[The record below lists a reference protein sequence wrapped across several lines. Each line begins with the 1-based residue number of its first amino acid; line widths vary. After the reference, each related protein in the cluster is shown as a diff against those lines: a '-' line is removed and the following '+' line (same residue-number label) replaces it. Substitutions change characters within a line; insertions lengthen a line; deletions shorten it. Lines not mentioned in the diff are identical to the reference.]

1 MHQPASTELPPAGS
15 SPRPMASGD
24 EHREEEEYGDA
35 ATMGVLRDLY
45 AGYAW
50 ADVAELEPA
59 SGAGRVRVRVRGAA
73 QAVRAVG
80 RRVAFLV
87 LRQGPA
93 TVQCVVSG
101 GGDGGGMARFAAGLS
116 RESVVDVAGVVSL
129 PREPVRGTTQQ
140 LVEIQVEKLHC
151 ISRAVPNLP
160 IGVDDAAR
168 SEEDVTRAKA
178 AGEQLVHVG
187 QDKRLDY
194 RVIDLRTAANQAIFR
209 VQCQVENVFRQ
220 VLLSE
225 GFVGIH
231 TPKLIGGS
239 SEGGAAVFKLDY
251 NGQAAC
257 LAQSPQ
263 LHKQMAV
270 CGGFGRV
277 FEVGPVFRAEDSNTH
292 RHLCEFVGLDVE
304 MALRD
309 HYSEARTMAAILSC
323 IDLCCCCLGSLKL
336 FDITDPS
343 SLLYVAGYLGTTL
356 RLDYDEGIRM
366 LQEAGV
372 HVDPMGD
379 LNTEAEKKLGELVR
393 DKYDTEFYMLCRY
406 PSAVRPFYTMPCSDD
421 PRYSCSFD
429 VFVRG
434 EEIISGAQRVHVPEL
449 LAAQAEAR
457 GIDVGTIAAYI
468 DSFRYGAPPHGGF
481 GVGLERVVMLFCGL
495 GNIRKTS
502 LFPRDPRRLAP

>member
-1 MHQPASTELPPAGS
+1 
-15 SPRPMASGD
+15 MASGG
-24 EHREEEEYGDA
+24 EHHEEEEEYYGDA
-35 ATMGVLRDLY
+35 ATIGALRPLY

-50 ADVAELEPA
+50 ADVASLGPES
-59 SGAGRVRVRVRGAA
+59 SGHAVRVRGAA
-73 QAVRAVG
+73 QEVRAVG

-87 LRQGPA
+87 LRQGGA
-93 TVQCVVSG
+93 TVQCVVAG
-101 GGDGGGMARFAAGLS
+101 GGAGGDGGMARFAAGLS
-116 RESVVDVAGVVSL
+116 RESVVDVAGAVSL

-140 LVEIQVEKLHC
+140 LVEIKVEKLHC
-151 ISRAVPNLP
+151 VSRAVPALP

-168 SEEDVTRAKA
+168 SEEDVARAKA
-178 AGEQLVHVG
+178 AGEQVVHVG

-209 VQCQVENVFRQ
+209 IQCEVENVFRQ

-251 NGQAAC
+251 NGQPAC

-309 HYSEARTMAAILSC
+309 HYTEVC
-323 IDLCCCCLGSLKL
+323 DVVDKL
-336 FDITDPS
+336 F
-343 SLLYVAGYLGTTL
+343 VAMFDHLNDKCAKELEAIQRQYPFEPLKYLRTTL
-356 RLDYDEGIRM
+356 RMDYDEGIRM

-379 LNTEAEKKLGELVR
+379 LNTEAEKKLGDLVR
-393 DKYDTEFYMLCRY
+393 DRYGTEFYMLCRY
-406 PSAVRPFYTMPCSDD
+406 PSAVRPFYTMPCPED

-449 LAAQAEAR
+449 LAAQAAAR
-457 GIDVGTIAAYI
+457 GIDVATIATYLDA
-468 DSFRYGAPPHGGF
+468 FRYGAPPHGGF

>member
-1 MHQPASTELPPAGS
+1 
-15 SPRPMASGD
+15 MASGSGEELHGHED
-24 EHREEEEYGDA
+24 EDYGDA
-35 ATMGVLRDLY
+35 ATMEALRQLR

-50 ADVAELEPA
+50 ADVASLEPA
-59 SGAGRVRVRVRGAA
+59 SAAGRAVRVRGAA

-87 LRQGPA
+87 LRQGAA

-101 GGDGGGMARFAAGLS
+101 GDGGMARFAAGLS

-160 IGVDDAAR
+160 ISVAAAAR
-168 SEEDVTRAKA
+168 SKEDVARAKA

-231 TPKLIGGS
+231 TPKLLGGS

-251 NGQAAC
+251 NGQPAC

-270 CGGFGRV
+270 CGGFERV
-277 FEVGPVFRAEDSNTH
+277 FEVGPVFRAEGSDTH

-309 HYSEARTMAAILSC
+309 HYSEVCDVVDRLFVAMFDHLNKNCAKELEAIQRQYPFKP
-323 IDLCCCCLGSLKL
+323 LK
-336 FDITDPS
+336 
-343 SLLYVAGYLGTTL
+343 YLETTL

-393 DKYDTEFYMLCRY
+393 DKYGTEFYMLCRY

-434 EEIISGAQRVHVPEL
+434 EEIISGAQRVHDPEL

-457 GIDVGTIAAYI
+457 GIDVGTIAAYV

>member
-1 MHQPASTELPPAGS
+1 
-15 SPRPMASGD
+15 MASG
-24 EHREEEEYGDA
+24 HHEEGNEDYGDA
-35 ATMGVLRDLY
+35 ATTGALQ
-45 AGYAW
+45 AGYPW
-50 ADVAELEPA
+50 AALEPA
-59 SGAGRVRVRVRGAA
+59 SSAARVRVRGAA

-87 LRQGPA
+87 LRQGSA
-93 TVQCVVSG
+93 TVQCVVPG
-101 GGDGGGMARFAAGLS
+101 GGGMARFAAGLS

-151 ISRAVPNLP
+151 VSRAVPNLP
-160 IGVDDAAR
+160 ISVEDAAR
-168 SEEDVTRAKA
+168 SEEDVARAKA

-251 NGQAAC
+251 NGQPAC

-277 FEVGPVFRAEDSNTH
+277 FEVGPVFRAEGSDTH
-292 RHLCEFVGLDVE
+292 RHLCEFVGLDAE

-309 HYSEARTMAAILSC
+309 HYYEVCDVVDRLFVAVFDHLNKNCSKELEAIQRQYPFKP
-323 IDLCCCCLGSLKL
+323 LK
-336 FDITDPS
+336 
-343 SLLYVAGYLGTTL
+343 YLETTL
-356 RLDYDEGIRM
+356 RIDYNEGIRM

-406 PSAVRPFYTMPCSDD
+406 PSAVRPFYTMPCPDD

-429 VFVRG
+429 AFVRG
-434 EEIISGAQRVHVPEL
+434 EEIISGAQRVHDPEL

-468 DSFRYGAPPHGGF
+468 DAFRYGAPPHGGF

>member
-1 MHQPASTELPPAGS
+1 MASS
-15 SPRPMASGD
+15 SPEEQRAGA
-24 EHREEEEYGDA
+24 EVEEQLGEEEDYGDA
-35 ATMGVLRDLY
+35 DAGSLRRGRAGD
-45 AGYAW
+45 GYAW
-50 ADVAELEPA
+50 ADVAALGPA
-59 SGAGRVRVRVRGAA
+59 AAAAGEADRAVRLRGAA

-93 TVQCVVSG
+93 TVQCVVA
-101 GGDGGGMARFAAGLS
+101 GGGMARFAAGLS

-140 LVEIQVEKLHC
+140 QNVEIQVKKLHC
-151 ISRAVPNLP
+151 ISRAVQNLP
-160 IGVDDAAR
+160 ISVEDAAR
-168 SEEDVTRAKA
+168 SEEDVARAKD

-194 RVIDLRTAANQAIFR
+194 RVIDLRTPANQAIFR
-209 VQCQVENVFRQ
+209 VEYEVENIFRQ
-220 VLLSE
+220 VLRSQ

-231 TPKLIGGS
+231 TPKLQAGA

-251 NGQAAC
+251 YGQPAC

-270 CGGFGRV
+270 CGGFQRV

-304 MALRD
+304 MVLKD
-309 HYSEARTMAAILSC
+309 DYFEVC
-323 IDLCCCCLGSLKL
+323 DVVDKL
-336 FDITDPS
+336 F
-343 SLLYVAGYLGTTL
+343 VAMFDHLNKNCAKELEAIQRQYPFKPLKYLETTL
-356 RLDYDEGIRM
+356 RLDYDEGIRT
-366 LQEAGV
+366 LKEAGV
-372 HVDPMGD
+372 HVEPMGD
-379 LNTEAEKKLGELVR
+379 LSTEAEKKLGELVR

-421 PRYSCSFD
+421 PLYSCSFD

-449 LAAQAEAR
+449 LTKQAEAR
-457 GIDVGTIAAYI
+457 GIDVSTISSYI
-468 DSFRYGAPPHGGF
+468 NSFRYGAPPHGGF

-495 GNIRKTS
+495 GNIRKAS
-502 LFPRDPRRLAP
+502 LFPRDPRRLVP

>member
-1 MHQPASTELPPAGS
+1 
-15 SPRPMASGD
+15 MASGD
-24 EHREEEEYGDA
+24 EHRGEGDDYGDA
-35 ATMGVLRDLY
+35 ATMGALRQLY

-50 ADVAELEPA
+50 ADVASLEPA
-59 SGAGRVRVRVRGAA
+59 AAAGRAVRGA
-73 QAVRAVG
+73 
-80 RRVAFLV
+80 
-87 LRQGPA
+87 A
-93 TVQCVVSG
+93 TVQCVVAG
-101 GGDGGGMARFAAGLS
+101 GGTARFAAGLR

-129 PREPVRGTTQQ
+129 PREPVRGTTHQ

-151 ISRAVPNLP
+151 ISRAVSNLP
-160 IGVDDAAR
+160 ISVEDAAR
-168 SEEDVTRAKA
+168 SEEDVARAKA

-187 QDKRLDY
+187 QDRRLDY

-209 VQCQVENVFRQ
+209 VQCQVENMP
-220 VLLSE
+220 LSE

-251 NGQAAC
+251 NGQPAC

-270 CGGFGRV
+270 CGGFERV
-277 FEVGPVFRAEDSNTH
+277 FEVGPVFRAEGSDTH

-304 MALRD
+304 MVLRD
-309 HYSEARTMAAILSC
+309 HYSEVCEVVDRLFVAMFDHLNKNCARELEAIQRQYPFKP
-323 IDLCCCCLGSLKL
+323 LK
-336 FDITDPS
+336 
-343 SLLYVAGYLGTTL
+343 YLETTL
-356 RLDYDEGIRM
+356 RLDYDQGIRM

-379 LNTEAEKKLGELVR
+379 LNT
-393 DKYDTEFYMLCRY
+393 YDTEFYMLCRY
-406 PSAVRPFYTMPCSDD
+406 PSAARPFYTMPCSDD

-434 EEIISGAQRVHVPEL
+434 EEIISGAQRVHAPEL
-449 LAAQAEAR
+449 LVAQAEAR
-457 GIDVGTIAAYI
+457 GIDVRTIAAYI
-468 DSFRYGAPPHGGF
+468 DSFRSGAPPHGGF
-481 GVGLERVVMLFCGL
+481 VVGLERVVMLFCGL

>member
-1 MHQPASTELPPAGS
+1 
-15 SPRPMASGD
+15 MASGSGEELHGHED
-24 EHREEEEYGDA
+24 EDYGDA
-35 ATMGVLRDLY
+35 ATMEAVRQLR

-50 ADVAELEPA
+50 ADVVSFEPA
-59 SGAGRVRVRVRGAA
+59 SAAGRAVRVRGAV

-80 RRVAFLV
+80 RRVAILV
-87 LRQGPA
+87 LRQGAA

-101 GGDGGGMARFAAGLS
+101 GDGGMARFAAGLS

-160 IGVDDAAR
+160 ISVDAAAR
-168 SEEDVTRAKA
+168 SEEDVARAKA

-187 QDKRLDY
+187 QDKRLGY

-251 NGQAAC
+251 NGQPAC

-270 CGGFGRV
+270 CGGFERV
-277 FEVGPVFRAEDSNTH
+277 FEVGPVFRAESSDTH

-309 HYSEARTMAAILSC
+309 HYSEVCDVVDRLFVAMFDHLNKNCAKELEAIQRQYPFKP
-323 IDLCCCCLGSLKL
+323 LK
-336 FDITDPS
+336 
-343 SLLYVAGYLGTTL
+343 YLETTL

-379 LNTEAEKKLGELVR
+379 LNTGREKAGR
-393 DKYDTEFYMLCRY
+393 
-406 PSAVRPFYTMPCSDD
+406 ACS
-421 PRYSCSFD
+421 RQ
-429 VFVRG
+429 V
-434 EEIISGAQRVHVPEL
+434 
-449 LAAQAEAR
+449 
-457 GIDVGTIAAYI
+457 
-468 DSFRYGAPPHGGF
+468 
-481 GVGLERVVMLFCGL
+481 
-495 GNIRKTS
+495 
-502 LFPRDPRRLAP
+502 

>member
-1 MHQPASTELPPAGS
+1 
-15 SPRPMASGD
+15 MASGSGEELHGHED
-24 EHREEEEYGDA
+24 EDYGDA
-35 ATMGVLRDLY
+35 ATMEAVRQLR

-50 ADVAELEPA
+50 ADVVSFEPA
-59 SGAGRVRVRVRGAA
+59 SAAGRAVRVRGAA

-80 RRVAFLV
+80 RRVAILV
-87 LRQGPA
+87 LRQGAA

-101 GGDGGGMARFAAGLS
+101 GDGGMARFAAGLS

-160 IGVDDAAR
+160 ISVDAAAR
-168 SEEDVTRAKA
+168 SEEDVARAKA

-187 QDKRLDY
+187 QDKRLGY

-251 NGQAAC
+251 NGQPAC

-270 CGGFGRV
+270 CGGFERV
-277 FEVGPVFRAEDSNTH
+277 FEVGPVFRAESSDTH

-309 HYSEARTMAAILSC
+309 HYSEVCDVVDRLFVAMFDHLNKNCAKELEAIQRQYPFKP
-323 IDLCCCCLGSLKL
+323 LK
-336 FDITDPS
+336 
-343 SLLYVAGYLGTTL
+343 YLETTL

-379 LNTEAEKKLGELVR
+379 LNTGREKAGRACSRQVRHGVLHSRPVPVGGEAVLHHALLRRPTVQLLLRRLRPGRGDHLGGAEG
-393 DKYDTEFYMLCRY
+393 
-406 PSAVRPFYTMPCSDD
+406 ARP
-421 PRYSCSFD
+421 
-429 VFVRG
+429 
-434 EEIISGAQRVHVPEL
+434 
-449 LAAQAEAR
+449 
-457 GIDVGTIAAYI
+457 
-468 DSFRYGAPPHGGF
+468 GAPGGA
-481 GVGLERVVMLFCGL
+481 GGGTGHR
-495 GNIRKTS
+495 RQYH
-502 LFPRDPRRLAP
+502 RRLRQLVPVRRAAARRVRRRTGAGGDALLRPRQHQEDVALPSRPQEAGAMTPAP

>member
-1 MHQPASTELPPAGS
+1 MQ
-15 SPRPMASGD
+15 
-24 EHREEEEYGDA
+24 
-35 ATMGVLRDLY
+35 
-45 AGYAW
+45 
-50 ADVAELEPA
+50 
-59 SGAGRVRVRVRGAA
+59 
-73 QAVRAVG
+73 
-80 RRVAFLV
+80 
-87 LRQGPA
+87 LRQTDSA
-93 TVQCVVSG
+93 ACNKSIDVQ
-101 GGDGGGMARFAAGLS
+101 
-116 RESVVDVAGVVSL
+116 
-129 PREPVRGTTQQ
+129 
-140 LVEIQVEKLHC
+140 
-151 ISRAVPNLP
+151 
-160 IGVDDAAR
+160 
-168 SEEDVTRAKA
+168 
-178 AGEQLVHVG
+178 
-187 QDKRLDY
+187 
-194 RVIDLRTAANQAIFR
+194 
-209 VQCQVENVFRQ
+209 VFRQ

-277 FEVGPVFRAEDSNTH
+277 FEVGPVFRAEDSDTH

-309 HYSEARTMAAILSC
+309 HYTEVCDVVDRLFVAMFDHLNDKCGKELEAIHRQYPFQP
-323 IDLCCCCLGSLKL
+323 LK
-336 FDITDPS
+336 
-343 SLLYVAGYLGTTL
+343 YLRTTL
-356 RLDYDEGIRM
+356 RMDYDEGIRM

-372 HVDPMGD
+372 HVDAMGD
-379 LNTEAEKKLGELVR
+379 LNTEAEKKLGDLVR
-393 DKYDTEFYMLCRY
+393 DRYGTEFYMLCRY
-406 PSAVRPFYTMPCSDD
+406 PSAVRPFYTMPCPED

-434 EEIISGAQRVHVPEL
+434 EEIISGAQRVHVPDL
-449 LAAQAEAR
+449 LAAQAAAR
-457 GIDVGTIAAYI
+457 GIDVASIATYVDA
-468 DSFRYGAPPHGGF
+468 FRYGAPPHGGF

>member
-1 MHQPASTELPPAGS
+1 
-15 SPRPMASGD
+15 MASGD
-24 EHREEEEYGDA
+24 AREEGEEGEYYGDA
-35 ATMGVLRDLY
+35 ASMGALRELQ

-50 ADVAELEPA
+50 ADVAALEPGLA
-59 SGAGRVRVRVRGAA
+59 AARVRVRGAA

-87 LRQGPA
+87 LRQGAA

-101 GGDGGGMARFAAGLS
+101 GGGGGMARFAAGLS

-151 ISRAVPNLP
+151 VSRAVPNLP

-168 SEEDVTRAKA
+168 SKEDVARAKA

-209 VQCQVENVFRQ
+209 IQCQVENVFRQ

-251 NGQAAC
+251 NGQPAC

-263 LHKQMAV
+263 LHKQMAL

-277 FEVGPVFRAEDSNTH
+277 FEVGPVFRAEGSDTH
-292 RHLCEFVGLDVE
+292 RHLCEFVGLDAE

-309 HYSEARTMAAILSC
+309 HYSEVCDVVDRLFVAVFDHLNKNCAKELEAIQRQYPFKP
-323 IDLCCCCLGSLKL
+323 LK
-336 FDITDPS
+336 
-343 SLLYVAGYLGTTL
+343 YLETTL
-356 RLDYDEGIRM
+356 RLDYNEGIRM

-434 EEIISGAQRVHVPEL
+434 EEIISGAQRVHDPEL
-449 LAAQAEAR
+449 LVAQAEAR
-457 GIDVGTIAAYI
+457 GIDVATIAAYV
-468 DSFRYGAPPHGGF
+468 DAFRYGAPPHGGF

-495 GNIRKTS
+495 GNIRKAS
-502 LFPRDPRRLAP
+502 LFPRDPKRLAP

>member
-1 MHQPASTELPPAGS
+1 
-15 SPRPMASGD
+15 MASGR
-24 EHREEEEYGDA
+24 EHREGEDYGDA
-35 ATMGVLRDLY
+35 ATMGALRRLQ

-50 ADVAELEPA
+50 ADVASLEP
-59 SGAGRVRVRVRGAA
+59 GAAAARVRVRGAA

-87 LRQGPA
+87 LRQGAA
-93 TVQCVVSG
+93 TVQCVVA

-129 PREPVRGTTQQ
+129 PREPVRGATQQ
-140 LVEIQVEKLHC
+140 VEIQVEKLHC
-151 ISRAVPNLP
+151 VSRAVPNLP

-168 SEEDVTRAKA
+168 SEEDVGRAKA

-209 VQCQVENVFRQ
+209 VQCQVENIFRQ

-251 NGQAAC
+251 NGQPAC

-304 MALRD
+304 MALKD
-309 HYSEARTMAAILSC
+309 DYSEVCDVVDRLFVAMFDHLNQNCAKELEAIQRQYPFKP
-323 IDLCCCCLGSLKL
+323 LKY
-336 FDITDPS
+336 T
-343 SLLYVAGYLGTTL
+343 ATTL
-356 RLDYDEGIRM
+356 RLDYDQGIRM

-372 HVDPMGD
+372 HVEPMGD

-393 DKYDTEFYMLCRY
+393 DKYGTEFYMLCRY
-406 PSAVRPFYTMPCSDD
+406 PSAVRPFYTMPCSED

-449 LAAQAEAR
+449 LEAQAAAR
-457 GIDVGTIAAYI
+457 GIDVGTIASYI
-468 DSFRYGAPPHGGF
+468 DAFRYGAPPHGGF
-481 GVGLERVVMLFCGL
+481 GVGLERVIMLFCGL

-502 LFPRDPRRLAP
+502 LFPRDPKRLAP

>member
-1 MHQPASTELPPAGS
+1 
-15 SPRPMASGD
+15 MASGD
-24 EHREEEEYGDA
+24 ERHGEEEGNYGDA
-35 ATMGVLRDLY
+35 TMGALREIY

-50 ADVAELEPA
+50 ADVASLEPEA
-59 SGAGRVRVRVRGAA
+59 AAARVRVRGAA

-87 LRQGPA
+87 LRQGSA

-101 GGDGGGMARFAAGLS
+101 AGGGMARFAAGLS

-151 ISRAVPNLP
+151 VSRAVANLP
-160 IGVDDAAR
+160 ISVEDAAR
-168 SEEDVTRAKA
+168 SEEDVARAKA
-178 AGEQLVHVG
+178 AGEQRAHVG
-187 QDKRLDY
+187 QDKRLDN

-209 VQCQVENVFRQ
+209 VECQVENVFRQ

-231 TPKLIGGS
+231 TPKLLGGS
-239 SEGGAAVFKLDY
+239 SEGGASVFKLDY
-251 NGQAAC
+251 IGQPAC

-270 CGGFGRV
+270 CGGFERV
-277 FEVGPVFRAEDSNTH
+277 FLVGPVFRAESSYTN
-292 RHLCEFVGLDVE
+292 RHLCEFVGLDAE

-309 HYSEARTMAAILSC
+309 HYSEVCDVVDRLFVAMFDHLNKNCTKELEAIQRQFPFKP
-323 IDLCCCCLGSLKL
+323 LK
-336 FDITDPS
+336 
-343 SLLYVAGYLGTTL
+343 YLKTTL
-356 RLDYDEGIRM
+356 RLDYNEGIRM

-372 HVDPMGD
+372 DVDPMGD

-393 DKYDTEFYMLCRY
+393 DKYDTELYMLCRY
-406 PSAVRPFYTMPCSDD
+406 PSAVRPFYTMPCPDD

-434 EEIISGAQRVHVPEL
+434 EEIISGAQRVHDPEL
-449 LAAQAEAR
+449 LTAQAEAR
-457 GIDVGTIAAYI
+457 GIDVSTIATYI
-468 DSFRYGAPPHGGF
+468 DAFRYGAPPHGGF

-502 LFPRDPRRLAP
+502 LFPRDPSRLAP

>member
-1 MHQPASTELPPAGS
+1 
-15 SPRPMASGD
+15 MASGGEHHEKD
-24 EHREEEEYGDA
+24 EDYYGDA
-35 ATMGVLRDLY
+35 ATIGALRQLY

-50 ADVAELEPA
+50 ADVASLGPES
-59 SGAGRVRVRVRGAA
+59 SGRAVRVRGAA

-87 LRQGPA
+87 LRQGAA
-93 TVQCVVSG
+93 TVQCVVA
-101 GGDGGGMARFAAGLS
+101 GDGMARFAAGLS
-116 RESVVDVAGVVSL
+116 RESVVDVAGAVSL

-140 LVEIQVEKLHC
+140 GVEIRVEKLHC
-151 ISRAVPNLP
+151 VSRAVPALP

-168 SEEDVTRAKA
+168 SEEDVARARA
-178 AGEQLVHVG
+178 AGEQVVHVG

-209 VQCQVENVFRQ
+209 VQCEVENVFRQ

-251 NGQAAC
+251 NGQPAC

-309 HYSEARTMAAILSC
+309 HYTEVC
-323 IDLCCCCLGSLKL
+323 DVVDKL
-336 FDITDPS
+336 F
-343 SLLYVAGYLGTTL
+343 VAMFDHLNDKCGKELEAIQRQYPFEPLKYLRTTL
-356 RLDYDEGIRM
+356 RMDYDEGIRM

-379 LNTEAEKKLGELVR
+379 LNTEAEKKLGDLVR
-393 DKYDTEFYMLCRY
+393 DRYGTEFYMLCRY
-406 PSAVRPFYTMPCSDD
+406 PSAVRPFYTMPCPED

-449 LAAQAEAR
+449 LAAQAAAR
-457 GIDVGTIAAYI
+457 GIDVASIATYI
-468 DSFRYGAPPHGGF
+468 DAFRYGAPPHGGF

>member
-1 MHQPASTELPPAGS
+1 
-15 SPRPMASGD
+15 MASGSGEELHGHED
-24 EHREEEEYGDA
+24 EDYGDA
-35 ATMGVLRDLY
+35 ATMEAVRQLR

-50 ADVAELEPA
+50 ADVVSFEPA
-59 SGAGRVRVRVRGAA
+59 SAAGRAVRVRGAA

-80 RRVAFLV
+80 RRVAILV
-87 LRQGPA
+87 LRQGAA

-101 GGDGGGMARFAAGLS
+101 GDGGMARFAAGLS

-160 IGVDDAAR
+160 ISVDAAAR
-168 SEEDVTRAKA
+168 SEEDVARAKA

-187 QDKRLDY
+187 QDKRLGY

-251 NGQAAC
+251 NGQPAC

-270 CGGFGRV
+270 CGGFERV
-277 FEVGPVFRAEDSNTH
+277 FEVGPVFRAESSDTH

-309 HYSEARTMAAILSC
+309 HYSEVCDVVDRLFVAMFDHLNKNCAKELEAIQRQYPF
-323 IDLCCCCLGSLKL
+323 K
-336 FDITDPS
+336 P
-343 SLLYVAGYLGTTL
+343 YLETTL

-379 LNTEAEKKLGELVR
+379 LNTGREKAGRACSRQRFSIACLTWVELNHDR
-393 DKYDTEFYMLCRY
+393 YGTEFYILGRY

-434 EEIISGAQRVHVPEL
+434 EEIISGAQRVHDPEL

-457 GIDVGTIAAYI
+457 GIDVSTIAAYVN
-468 DSFRYGAPPHGGF
+468 SFRYGAPPHGGF